1 MFLLFMMALELIDDP
16 FYMDVHSINN
26 KNYLNKLQK
35 VSNETG
41 KDVYGI
47 FDDGVLIYEREVKE
61 IYKYGN
67 VKKFTP
73 INKEKV

>member
-1 MFLLFMMALELIDDP
+1 
-16 FYMDVHSINN
+16 MDVHSINN
-26 KNYLNKLQK
+26 KNYLNKLKK

-47 FDDGVLIYEREVKE
+47 FDDGVLIYDRTSKE

-67 VKKFTP
+67 VIKFIPKDKK
-73 INKEKV
+73 K